1 MLAPEWIKSNPFR
14 VLRLPSGATA
24 TEVHTAAAAMR
35 RAAVLRAV
43 EANAGDLP
51 MLGAIPRTEADIRSA
66 IGKLENPTQ
75 RLKAR
80 LFWFYSPL
88 GFSVAPSTSDSNL
101 NPPPPLK
108 EAALL
113 HDQALSSL
121 YELTVDNS
129 STIPTWGETL
139 RRWHHATHSGE
150 HRRLSSTLENLGGFE
165 PAALQ
170 AEIEDLQAEADLLAA
185 EPLLMSARSALAGS
199 DYQTVRDTLLVFDS
213 LKDTGDWSMRAQQ
226 EIISPAISALRSACE
241 KIHEDFSERIIRAND
256 AAKQNVPVCKEEIN
270 RFRSEVCPRFES
282 LIAILPA
289 DHEDLILVRQ
299 TSAKLLWEVAL
310 HCTWADQFILADELL
325 KEALIKG
332 QGTVAT
338 FQVER
343 SLQKIQDQVRH
354 ERKYEGVTDEAFA
367 ALVRL
372 QELLRTVDHNVGST
386 VVHKPDAAEK
396 NYVLCMGNLHVFRTE
411 ILPALDNL
419 SQKLPDGHVV
429 GLEARS
435 QTALCL
441 DGIAS
446 GFTWADEF
454 RIAEKLRDE
463 ALGMAQGTEA
473 VKQIQEGLDKIRSLA
488 RREAMYEELK
498 PISSAP
504 SLTTINTLGFRL
516 YGHSDYDPENKSF
529 VATHYF
535 VAMFLPLFPV
545 GRYRVIQTDKGY
557 RFLGKLPLRKF
568 DWWHLGIGFA
578 VITIIVII
586 LGYSPAQRSNQAS
599 HADRSTSSAG
609 SASDASGDQ
618 TATPIEGPISAP
630 SVAPASDASG
640 DRKATP
646 IDSPTY
652 RASSSASDNQA
663 LLASIKSQIDDGR
676 ARISDLKTE
685 LEPVVD
691 ELTDLDRRIKPLGLE
706 LKSLDEQSKAG
717 DSIDVDDFNSKVET
731 YNALLAQRRALY
743 NDHVGDLQTYQE
755 LEQQDSMLVDRYNA
769 LLGVR

>member
-14 VLRLPSGATA
+14 ILRLPSGATA

-35 RAAVLRAV
+35 RVAVLRAV

-51 MLGAIPRTEADIRSA
+51 MLGAIPRTEGDIRNA

-80 LFWFYSPL
+80 LFWFYSPS
-88 GFSVAPSTSDSNL
+88 GFSVGPSTSDSRL
-101 NPPPPLK
+101 NPPSPVN

-121 YELTVDNS
+121 YKLMVDNS
-129 STIPTWGETL
+129 STIPAWDETL

-170 AEIEDLQAEADLLAA
+170 AEIEDLEAGANLLAA
-185 EPLLMSARSALAGS
+185 EPLLMSARGALADG
-199 DYQTVRDTLLVFDS
+199 DYQIVRNALLVFDS
-213 LKDTGDWSMRAQQ
+213 LKDTGDWSMRAQR

-241 KIHEDFSERIIRAND
+241 NIHEDFSERILRENN
-256 AAKQNVPVCKEEIN
+256 AAKQNSPVCKEEIS

-282 LIAILPA
+282 LIAILPV
-289 DHEDLILVRQ
+289 DHEDLILARQ
-299 TSAKLLWEVAL
+299 TTAKLLWEIAL

-332 QGTVAT
+332 QGTAAT

-343 SLQKIQDQVRH
+343 SLQEIQEQVRH

-367 ALVRL
+367 ALIRL
-372 QELLRTVDHNVGST
+372 QELLRGVDHNVGST
-386 VVHKPDAAEK
+386 VVHEPDAAEK
-396 NYVLCMGNLHVFRTE
+396 NYVVCMGNLHVFRTE

-419 SQKLPDGHVV
+419 SQRLPDGHAV

-441 DGIAS
+441 AGIAS
-446 GFTWADEF
+446 DFTWADEF

-463 ALGMAQGTEA
+463 ALRMAQGTDS

-504 SLTTINTLGFRL
+504 SLTTVNTLGFRL
-516 YGHSDYDPENKSF
+516 YGHSDYDSENKSF

-557 RFLGKLPLRKF
+557 QFLGKLPLRRF

-578 VITIIVII
+578 AITIIVLIF
-586 LGYSPAQRSNQAS
+586 GYSPARSNQAPP
-599 HADRSTSSAG
+599 ADRSASSTG
-609 SASDASGDQ
+609 SASEDSGDQ
-618 TATPIEGPISAP
+618 TATPIESPNSAP
-630 SVAPASDASG
+630 SAAPASDASG
-640 DRKATP
+640 EQAATP
-646 IDSPTY
+646 IDRPIS
-652 RASSSASDNQA
+652 RARPGDSDNQA
-663 LLASIKSQIDDGR
+663 RLASIKSQIDDGR

-691 ELTDLDRRIKPLGLE
+691 ELTDLDRRIKPLGSE

-717 DSIDVDDFNSKVET
+717 DSIDVDDFNSKVDT

-743 NDHVGDLQTYQE
+743 NDHVRDLQTYQE
-755 LEQQDSMLVDRYNA
+755 LEQQDSVLVDRYNA